1 MDRLTSG
8 SRKNSAP
15 PGLPGRALSLVLY
28 LSSCTVFS
36 TISSTYQTIARTV
49 TTTFGSGY
57 FLNIVK
63 TAHRLHHAAS
73 GGVRSITHAPLNLQ
87 EYSSTPIKTSGCR
100 ALAHPTARNSMF
112 KPGPLPGKAHT
123 LHPHS
128 THHPRI
134 VKNKLKN
141 KSICEC
147 RKNIKHRAL
156 SAAWPAESSG

>member
-1 MDRLTSG
+1 MDRLTSR

-15 PGLPGRALSLVLY
+15 PGLPGRDLTLVLC

-57 FLNIVK
+57 FLNR
-63 TAHRLHHAAS
+63 APAAPC
-73 GGVRSITHAPLNLQ
+73 RQWRRTQHNARPLNLP

-134 VKNKLKN
+134 VKNILKN
-141 KSICEC
+141 KSICE
-147 RKNIKHRAL
+147 
-156 SAAWPAESSG
+156 